1 MAMKMILCF
10 QGRICPKSQMTL
22 QMYKNP
28 NRLMKPLKRVGERG
42 EGKFEEITWGE
53 ALDEIAEK
61 LTTIRDNYGADS
73 LAIQAGSRTGV
84 LNIMGTVPLFADLW
98 GTNNVAATEP
108 FCDLGK
114 GVSLELTQGSTMLA
128 NVYTPDDIGSAE
140 MYLYIG
146 DNQAETRPVNF
157 GMVNNWRRKQRA
169 HGCC

>member
-1 MAMKMILCF
+1 MTKHKGGCNICFNACSLTYEMRDDALTNIYGNEDDPVF

-42 EGKFEEITWGE
+42 EGRFEEITWDQ

-61 LTTIRDNYGADS
+61 LTAIRDDYGADS

-98 GTNNVAATEP
+98 GTNNVAPLNRSAISA
-108 FCDLGK
+108 K
-114 GVSLELTQGSTMLA
+114 GSVWS
-128 NVYTPDDIGSAE
+128 
-140 MYLYIG
+140 
-146 DNQAETRPVNF
+146 
-157 GMVNNWRRKQRA
+157 
-169 HGCC
+169 